1 MSQIN
6 WGAPLSWEIGK
17 SSGITST
24 AVLSATEGNDR
35 NRLAVCLKLTTS
47 NSNELHQQA
56 RAAVERADVSVATT
70 PNVSLR
76 LVLQEQYRNRD
87 GNWTKGRN
95 EVTLTHDA
103 DAIAAM
109 LAAAVETFGWQ
120 AATTIATS
128 RQTAATEQQTAEQ
141 RRIAELEAE
150 LAKLKAQAAA
160 KPSRKAKKA
169 AAEDKPKAA
178 EPEEQGAEELAQ
190 AVLALPAEEQNT
202 LSRSAARIMAIIR
215 EAKKRA

>member
-6 WGAPLSWEIGK
+6 WGSPLAWEIGK

-24 AVLSATEGNDR
+24 AVLSATEGSSR

-56 RAAVERADVSVATT
+56 RLAVERADVSVATT

-76 LVLQEQYRNRD
+76 LVLQEQYLNRD
-87 GNWTKGRN
+87 GFWAKGRN
-95 EVTLTHDA
+95 EVTLPTDA

-128 RQTAATEQQTAEQ
+128 KQAAATEQQTAEQ
-141 RRIAELEAE
+141 KRIAELERQIAE
-150 LAKLKAQAAA
+150 LKAQAA
-160 KPSRKAKKA
+160 KPSRKTKKA
-169 AAEDKPKAA
+169 AAEDKP
-178 EPEEQGAEELAQ
+178 EPEGAEELAQ
-190 AVLALPAEEQNT
+190 AVLALPAEEQDT

>member
-6 WGAPLSWEIGK
+6 WGSPLAWEIGK

-24 AVLSATEGNDR
+24 AVLSATEGSSR

-76 LVLQEQYRNRD
+76 LVLQEQYLNRD
-87 GNWTKGRN
+87 GFWAKGRN
-95 EVTLTHDA
+95 EVTLPTDA

-128 RQTAATEQQTAEQ
+128 KQAAATEQTAEQ
-141 RRIAELEAE
+141 RRIAELERQLAE
-150 LAKLKAQAAA
+150 LKARQQTAAA
-160 KPSRKAKKA
+160 SDKPSRKKVTKKT
-169 AAEDKPKAA
+169 A
-178 EPEEQGAEELAQ
+178 EPEGAEELAQ
-190 AVLALPAEEQNT
+190 AVLALPAEEQDT